1 MIVKSL
7 TPQPKSSD
15 PTIIKYRC
23 PTTFITHLSPN
34 MVEATEEV
42 CKKLFMHICPGR
54 AMNVSY
60 KGLLK

>member
-34 MVEATEEV
+34 MVEATE
-42 CKKLFMHICPGR
+42 
-54 AMNVSY
+54 
-60 KGLLK
+60 